1 MSSNS
6 LYSEKF
12 LSGIKKTHNIFL
24 WAATGIMI
32 ASLILGIVL
41 IFVDTQNAM
50 FAKIQGTFFM
60 LALAAFICVNNF
72 IRIEKGNKIVQGFAS
87 VGFVANI
94 IWLVLGILMIWEVVS
109 PIEIVTSTTKTET
122 LTTRTYDLYDEY
134 DYDDYD
140 YDEYSSSMTDE
151 EAYRILESLDDSS
164 ATTSTYDSSTYGNS
178 TYSNNTYGNNTYTS
192 SYTPVTY
199 GISIMTK
206 IMVVSACIASIGFWV
221 SNILVIKDRIKAIKP
236 LKITAIICQVYCSAF
251 IMVLIFA
258 WPVSLNKD
266 MIKWVELYGLATSGF
281 VIAALAAWIISR
293 THKNVELAAVSEEP
307 KADKPVAKD
316 EVIEKAVTEEIKTT
330 EVVQE
335 PAATPK
341 AATVQE
347 SATVQEAQKVQEPVT
362 AQETQIADSNI
373 VTGQ

>member
-6 LYSEKF
+6 LYSEKI

-24 WAATGIMI
+24 WTATGIMI
-32 ASLILGIVL
+32 ASLVLGIVL

-140 YDEYSSSMTDE
+140 YDEYNSSMMDE
-151 EAYRILESLDDSS
+151 EAYRLLESLDDSS
-164 ATTSTYDSSTYGNS
+164 ATTSTYGNS
-178 TYSNNTYGNNTYTS
+178 TYNNNTYGNNTYTS

-236 LKITAIICQVYCSAF
+236 LKITAIVCQVYCSAF

-293 THKNVELAAVSEEP
+293 THKDVELAAVSEEP

-316 EVIEKAVTEEIKTT
+316 EAIEKAVMEEIKTT

-347 SATVQEAQKVQEPVT
+347 SSTVQEAQKVQEPVT